1 MHIGEIE
8 MMVAPSDQR
17 VDKGDRVFLP
27 CVVLSQQTDKS
38 TKVVWRRRRA
48 IEGENSIEELKNTT
62 KKVAIFQRRERRGD
76 GYILIRSILYL
87 GCMSE
92 EDAGMYSC
100 HATNTNIT
108 KVANFMIDIP
118 GTVTNNTTRDHE

>member
-8 MMVAPSDQR
+8 MIVAPSDQK
-17 VDKGDRVFLP
+17 VDKGDGVFLP
-27 CVVLSQQTDKS
+27 CVVLSQQTDES

-48 IEGENSIEELKNTT
+48 MEGENSIEELKNTT

-76 GYILIRSILYL
+76 GYVLIRSILYL

-100 HATNTNIT
+100 HATNTNVT
-108 KVANFMIDIP
+108 KMANFMIDIP
-118 GTVTNNTTRDHE
+118 GIVTY